1 MQTNFSRI
9 RVPKIFVQSLAA
21 KLLSHPPFWIYQT
34 ISTQSPLS
42 NLAWLPSFENK
53 MVESFGMWAPWKST
67 MFSRPAAKDTEN
79 DLLMLQ
85 EKFVTGRLNPAAAVV
100 RSNTSEESRSLGE
113 KRDAPCD
120 VQVTRDVVTLQ
131 GEDNEV
137 FETKCYYLY
146 LS

>member
-1 MQTNFSRI
+1 
-9 RVPKIFVQSLAA
+9 
-21 KLLSHPPFWIYQT
+21 
-34 ISTQSPLS
+34 
-42 NLAWLPSFENK
+42 
-53 MVESFGMWAPWKST
+53 

-120 VQVTRDVVTLQ
+120 VQVTRDVVTLP

-137 FETKCYYLY
+137 FETKCYYLN
-146 LS
+146 SS

>member
-1 MQTNFSRI
+1 
-9 RVPKIFVQSLAA
+9 
-21 KLLSHPPFWIYQT
+21 
-34 ISTQSPLS
+34 
-42 NLAWLPSFENK
+42 
-53 MVESFGMWAPWKST
+53 MVESFGMCAPWKST

-137 FETKCYYLY
+137 FETKCYYLN

>member
-1 MQTNFSRI
+1 
-9 RVPKIFVQSLAA
+9 
-21 KLLSHPPFWIYQT
+21 
-34 ISTQSPLS
+34 
-42 NLAWLPSFENK
+42 
-53 MVESFGMWAPWKST
+53 

-131 GEDNEV
+131 GLPAGQPSSRLDSG
-137 FETKCYYLY
+137 FPPKKKSRFKTRHQETFKNKRQHGEEEMDCEELLDSEFYY
-146 LS
+146 